1 MYETPSPLLLS
12 RTAEAAYWA
21 GRYLERAEGTARLI
35 KTHSELVIDLPSS
48 ATMGWT
54 PLLAVVGV
62 DSDFSHHHPE
72 VNEEVVVGH
81 LASNAANTSSVR
93 ASISAVHRNL
103 RVVRAVMP
111 IEAAEVLTELYH
123 HVEATSDQAIDRR
136 TRGAWLTSVIRGCQT
151 LSGILGET
159 MSHDDAYCF
168 FTVGRHLERADLT
181 ARVLDVQAGVLTLQD
196 DPALAPYSAIC
207 WSAALRSVSALQA
220 FRRHGRASSAESIL
234 AFLIHDS
241 KCPRTV
247 ECCLIEASRWLLE
260 IPGHEPSMAACASI
274 TQTLRS
280 VDIEALVDGSLH
292 RFADELQAAIAGLH
306 DCVEQSWFAPADASV
321 VA

>member
-35 KTHSELVIDLPSS
+35 KTHSELVIDLPRS
-48 ATMGWT
+48 ASVGWS

-62 DSDFSHHHPE
+62 DSGFAPHLPE
-72 VNEEVVVGH
+72 INEETVVGH

-93 ASISAVHRNL
+93 ASIGAVHRNL

-123 HVEATSDQAIDRR
+123 HVEATAHEAVDRR
-136 TRGAWLTSVIRGCQT
+136 TRGAWLNSVIRGCQT

-181 ARVLDVQAGVLTLQD
+181 ARVLDVQAGVLTLQ
-196 DPALAPYSAIC
+196 AGSELAPYSAIC

-220 FRRHGRASSAESIL
+220 FRRYGQASTAEAIL
-234 AFLIHDS
+234 AFLIHDP

-247 ECCLIEASRWLLE
+247 ECCLVEASRWLLE
-260 IPGHEPSMAACASI
+260 IPGHEAAMAACASI
-274 TQTLRS
+274 TQMLQTAD
-280 VDIEALVDGSLH
+280 VTALVDGSLH
-292 RFADELQAAIAGLH
+292 HFADDLQVAIADLH
-306 DCVEQSWFAPADASV
+306 NCVEQSWFASADASV